1 MSYRLQFI
9 DSARFMSSSLS
20 NLFNNITDM
29 MTKNVKF
36 VELNMNIKTV
46 FLNTQNLQ
54 MIQQNTNVYDETKIM
69 NNSLMKS

>member
-29 MTKNVKF
+29 MIKNVKF

-54 MIQQNTNVYDETKIM
+54 MIQQNTNVYDETKII